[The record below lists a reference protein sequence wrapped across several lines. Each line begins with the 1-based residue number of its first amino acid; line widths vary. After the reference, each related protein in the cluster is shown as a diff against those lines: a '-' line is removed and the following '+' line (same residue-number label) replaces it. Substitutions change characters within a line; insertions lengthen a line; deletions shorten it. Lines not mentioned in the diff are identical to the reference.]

1 MKLQTLS
8 VDAEKKLFK
17 FSIFGNFYFIKPDST
32 QIVGR
37 LMQIRDYIKQAT
49 SMMDGLKR
57 STDPVRKTLLHY
69 KLNRRCILVQKYV
82 FRKGH
87 FDWNY

>member
-1 MKLQTLS
+1 MP
-8 VDAEKKLFK
+8 KKNNLNFE
-17 FSIFGNFYFIKPDST
+17 IFGNFYFIKPDST

-69 KLNRRCILVQKYV
+69 K
-82 FRKGH
+82 
-87 FDWNY
+87 

>member
-1 MKLQTLS
+1 MLHVTVRRTARLLIILLYYQ
-8 VDAEKKLFK
+8 
-17 FSIFGNFYFIKPDST
+17 PDST

-57 STDPVRKTLLHY
+57 STDQVRRSTY
-69 KLNRRCILVQKYV
+69 YTMV
-82 FRKGH
+82 FP
-87 FDWNY
+87 